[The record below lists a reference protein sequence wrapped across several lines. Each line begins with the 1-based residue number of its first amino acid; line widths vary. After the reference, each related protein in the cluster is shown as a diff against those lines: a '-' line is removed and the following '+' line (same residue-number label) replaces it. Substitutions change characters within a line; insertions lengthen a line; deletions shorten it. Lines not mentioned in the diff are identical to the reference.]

1 MPDPTPEPQGSSGVS
16 QADASEA
23 HAAEATRGGR
33 RPTKEE
39 LDARNAAKSR
49 PRRAMGPPLEVVEP
63 EVTRGGDSSPTVPP
77 TEPGD

>member
-1 MPDPTPEPQGSSGVS
+1 MPDPTPEPEGSSGVS
-16 QADASEA
+16 QADASQG

-49 PRRAMGPPLEVVEP
+49 PRRAMGPPLEVVE
-63 EVTRGGDSSPTVPP
+63 VTRGGDSSPTVPP
-77 TEPGD
+77 TEPED